1 MGDRLYPS
9 VEAAVAAYSKET
21 GDSNVSC
28 MKFDVQNQADGYAA
42 DWHPTA
48 KTHEK
53 AAARLA
59 EEIRSRYGW

>member
-1 MGDRLYPS
+1 
-9 VEAAVAAYSKET
+9 
-21 GDSNVSC
+21 